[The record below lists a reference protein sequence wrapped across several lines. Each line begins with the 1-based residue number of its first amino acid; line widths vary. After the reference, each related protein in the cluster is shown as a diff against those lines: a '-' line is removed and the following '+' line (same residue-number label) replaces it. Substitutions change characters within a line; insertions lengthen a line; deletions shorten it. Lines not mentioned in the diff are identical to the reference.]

1 MKKGK
6 MTLAKRRAITGFV
19 FISPWLIGFLI
30 FYVRSI
36 IMTVQFSFSE
46 ITLGDNGYVR
56 KYNGLRNFKYLFT
69 ENGTFSKTLVESIG
83 NIYIDVPLVVIFS
96 LLMAILLNQKFTG
109 RMILRAV
116 YFLPVIMGSA
126 AISDAINM
134 ASAKMYGGLNAQSTE
149 IVSAATTGIDVN
161 YYLNLFKDIGLPDAI
176 LDYVVNAVSR
186 LSEVVSM
193 SGIQIVIF
201 IAALQSISG
210 ALYEVARIE
219 GATTYET
226 FWKVTFPMVMPHII
240 TCFVY
245 TVVDAFANSDIV
257 QLSYD
262 TIFNMNHYDYG
273 SAICLIS
280 TVIVCLIMFLVVSII
295 QKRTFYYN

>member
-56 KYNGLRNFKYLFT
+56 KYNGMRNFKYLFT

-149 IVSAATTGIDVN
+149 IVSAASTGIDVN

-245 TVVDAFANSDIV
+245 TVVDAFANSEIV
-257 QLSYD
+257 KLSYD

-280 TVIVCLIMFLVVSII
+280 TVIVCLIMFLVVSLI
-295 QKRTFYYN
+295 QKKTFYYN